1 MRAAKLIVA
10 VLCLLLVEV
19 LPATSVAHDERQW
32 QSQYCEGMKLEKHL
46 PSGGQVDCL
55 SPEYAIEVMGKEM
68 GRSRGQSLY
77 YADATARKPGI
88 ILLCEKSEGPVEGEC
103 RSYVYRLEEALK
115 FVNTHVYVWVC
126 AIDKDVKLDDCF
138 RPQIQPTTKSSPQSP
153 LTPEPPSRPAD
164 LPQKPTQVAPNENSA
179 IATEQKLSLPP
190 LHEDSEALPQQSGIF
205 SCGQRKYCK
214 DMSCAEACFHFV
226 QCGEVDLDRDS
237 DNIPCENVC
246 HKPCT
251 ATKIGHVLGGRSK

>member
-1 MRAAKLIVA
+1 M
-10 VLCLLLVEV
+10 LCLLLVGV
-19 LPATSVAHDERQW
+19 FPTTSVAHDERQW

-55 SPEYAIEVMGKEM
+55 SPEYAIEVEWAKKW
-68 GRSRGQSLY
+68 
-77 YADATARKPGI
+77 A
-88 ILLCEKSEGPVEGEC
+88 
-103 RSYVYRLEEALK
+103 EA
-115 FVNTHVYVWVC
+115 VG
-126 AIDKDVKLDDCF
+126 
-138 RPQIQPTTKSSPQSP
+138 
-153 LTPEPPSRPAD
+153 PEPPSRPAE

-190 LHEDSEALPQQSGIF
+190 LHEDSEAVPQQSGIF